1 MYASRD
7 SSWGSF
13 NDTILYVITTIPC
26 QKGVA
31 IMTSKK
37 DPIELDAVMLIS
49 HSTQSQW
56 SFEDYTRRVIRT
68 ARIKCRKLSDGLKE
82 AD

>member
-1 MYASRD
+1 
-7 SSWGSF
+7 
-13 NDTILYVITTIPC
+13 
-26 QKGVA
+26 
-31 IMTSKK
+31 MTSKK
-37 DPIELDAVMLIS
+37 DPIELDAVMLIT